1 MKASTLFGESQGQ
14 KLVGFTTRLAIK
26 LEKLEKANQQLKD
39 NEEMMKMKVEDESRH
54 GVEGQAG
61 DVNKE

>member
-26 LEKLEKANQQLKD
+26 EEELDKVNEQLKD
-39 NEEMMKMKVEDESRH
+39 NEEQMHS
-54 GVEGQAG
+54 
-61 DVNKE
+61 